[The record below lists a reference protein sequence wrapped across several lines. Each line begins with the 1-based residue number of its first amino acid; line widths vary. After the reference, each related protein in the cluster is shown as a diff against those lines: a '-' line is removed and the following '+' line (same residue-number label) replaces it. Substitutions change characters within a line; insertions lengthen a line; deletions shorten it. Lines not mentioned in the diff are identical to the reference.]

1 MPNPLLKLFL
11 QSITFDHNEIL
22 KRNKINPIRCRSIL
36 DPEIHNIKVLNSE
49 EEKIQV
55 GCGAS
60 VYATGSGATS
70 EDCKNVETLFSKVGK
85 CWR

>member
-1 MPNPLLKLFL
+1 MGLQFTPLV
-11 QSITFDHNEIL
+11 QGQPQRIV
-22 KRNKINPIRCRSIL
+22 KI
-36 DPEIHNIKVLNSE
+36 KY
-49 EEKIQV
+49 QV

-60 VYATGSGATS
+60 VYATGSGATSEDCKIKYQVGCGASVYATGAGATS

>member
-1 MPNPLLKLFL
+1 MGLQFTPLV
-11 QSITFDHNEIL
+11 QGQPQRIV
-22 KRNKINPIRCRSIL
+22 KI
-36 DPEIHNIKVLNSE
+36 KY
-49 EEKIQV
+49 QV

-60 VYATGSGATS
+60 VYATGAGATS

>member
-1 MPNPLLKLFL
+1 MQINAWSRDSQHKSSEF
-11 QSITFDHNEIL
+11 
-22 KRNKINPIRCRSIL
+22 RKI
-36 DPEIHNIKVLNSE
+36 KY
-49 EEKIQV
+49 QV